1 MMSISSHLSIQRP
14 YYSAEN
20 GFNTVKHHKPSEL
33 FKVFRYFKT
42 LSVDP
47 EHSENYCTSKQW
59 KNRRM
64 VDLNHGPNN
73 NIARISLWVSLSP
86 STLSQL

>member
-20 GFNTVKHHKPSEL
+20 EFHTVKHHKPSEL
-33 FKVFRYFKT
+33 FKVLRYFKT

-47 EHSENYCTSKQW
+47 EHLETYCILKQW
-59 KNRRM
+59 KNRQM
-64 VDLNHGPNN
+64 VDLNHGLNN
-73 NIARISLWVSLSP
+73 NIPRISLWGSLSP
-86 STLSQL
+86 STLTQL